1 MWPAINISSLQF
13 IVAALRKETTDSNMH
28 QVLLLFFC
36 KFFFYLTKLLD
47 PDKKKNGFHVGFFT
61 KPFNKFC
68 FQCPPSCLQ
77 IIFCLHV
84 RKDSRLKFVK
94 NLKNGFTI
102 STEKE
107 KLDIDLIHSF
117 LNRTY
122 WAEGISKEII
132 KRSIE
137 GSLCFGVYENDKQAV
152 TAGRQVGFA
161 RMITDKA
168 TFAYLADVFII
179 EEYRGRGLSKWL
191 MEVIMS
197 HPDLQGLRRMML
209 ATRDAHELYK
219 KFGFTSLN
227 NVD

>member
-1 MWPAINISSLQF
+1 MDF
-13 IVAALRKETTDSNMH
+13 I
-28 QVLLLFFC
+28 
-36 KFFFYLTKLLD
+36 
-47 PDKKKNGFHVGFFT
+47 
-61 KPFNKFC
+61 
-68 FQCPPSCLQ
+68 
-77 IIFCLHV
+77 
-84 RKDSRLKFVK
+84 KD
-94 NLKNGFTI
+94 GFTI

-107 KLDIDLIHSF
+107 KLDIDVIHSF

-137 GSLCFGVYENDKQAV
+137 GSLCFGVFENNK
-152 TAGRQVGFA
+152 QVGFA

-197 HPDLQGLRRMML
+197 HPDLQGLRRMVL
-209 ATRDAHELYK
+209 VTKDAHGLYK
-219 KFGFTSLN
+219 QFGFTPLI
-227 NVD
+227 NVDRWMHILDPDVYKR